1 MANKE
6 YCIPFNEL
14 QQAIGASPNIPHTRR
29 QEQHW
34 HKKFPFTVRGVALD
48 VERGDFGLCDN
59 SMCTEILSDTAM
71 ELLAQLVK
79 AELEK
84 YANID
89 QLAKQHSDCD
99 PSDDETL
106 ADFLFK
112 EEENLLVSKFG
123 VEYDK
128 DLDKQEIER
137 GKRCYNRDTGEYV
150 VFISDAEKDTAT
162 DGYNCIVAPDGKLP
176 IPARVPLRFA
186 RKCDL
191 VQEY

>member
-14 QQAIGASPNIPHTRR
+14 QQVLGATPNIPRTKQ

-34 HKKFPFTVRGVALD
+34 HKKFPFTIKGVTLD
-48 VERGDFGLCDN
+48 VERGDFGLCDT
-59 SMCTEILSDTAM
+59 SMCTEILSDTSM

-89 QLAKQHSDCD
+89 KLVKQHNACT

-106 ADFLFK
+106 LDFLFK
-112 EEENLLVSKFG
+112 EEENLLVDKFG
-123 VEYDK
+123 VKYDS

-176 IPARVPLRFA
+176 IPSNVPLRFA

-191 VQEY
+191 VPEY

>member
-6 YCIPFNEL
+6 YCIPFSEL
-14 QQAIGASPNIPHTRR
+14 QQAIGASPNIPHTHR
-29 QEQHW
+29 QGQHW
-34 HKKFPFTVRGVALD
+34 HKKVPFTVKGVALD
-48 VERGDFGLCDN
+48 VERGDCGLCDN

-71 ELLAQLVK
+71 ELLGQLVK

-89 QLAKQHSDCD
+89 QLVKQHNENT

-106 ADFLFK
+106 TDFLFK

-123 VEYDK
+123 VAYDA
-128 DLDKQEIER
+128 DLDKQKIER

-150 VFISDAEKDTAT
+150 VFITDVKKDTAT
-162 DGYNCIVAPDGKLP
+162 DGYNCIVAPGAKLP
-176 IPARVPLRFA
+176 VPSKVPLRFA